1 MHGTMK
7 QHLVSGGTVQRLLSS
22 PMCDPHSSLI
32 LGKITCEAGEPGS
45 RGAMSLA
52 LSRICSSYRNSL
64 WRSLLGC
71 QEALDKV
78 NYICLRAQETTFHT
92 STLAS
97 AGHNKWSKVKHIKG
111 PKDAARAQ
119 VFAKLTM
126 MIKVAVREGGPNPD
140 FNAQLYQLVEQ
151 CRQKNMPKSSIEA
164 AIKGA
169 DKSKPTSYTLFQ
181 ARGPGGS
188 ALLIELLTDNNN
200 RSFADLRFLLNN
212 NGGTPTDG
220 ARHCFTKKG
229 VVTVQTCDLD
239 GSHLQLEQALDLAI
253 QAGAEDVQ
261 EVQDEEERDMYKYI
275 CDFSSLREVRSQLI
289 SLGLVPISSG
299 PEYLPTI
306 TVQLSDDDKERAFRL
321 LELINNQ
328 QDVMHVYDNIE

>member
-1 MHGTMK
+1 
-7 QHLVSGGTVQRLLSS
+7 
-22 PMCDPHSSLI
+22 
-32 LGKITCEAGEPGS
+32 
-45 RGAMSLA
+45 MSLA

-64 WRSLLGC
+64 LRSLLGC

-78 NYICLRAQETTFHT
+78 NCMDLRIQEAKLHT
-92 STLAS
+92 SKVVS

-111 PKDAARAQ
+111 PKDEARAR
-119 VFAKLTM
+119 VFAKLSM
-126 MIKVAVREGGPNPD
+126 MIKVAVREGGANPS
-140 FNAQLYQLVEQ
+140 FNAQLHQLVEQ
-151 CRQKNMPKSSIEA
+151 CQQKNMPKSSIEA

-188 ALLIELLTDNNN
+188 SLLIELLTDNTN
-200 RSFADLRFLLNN
+200 RSFADLRLLLKN

-220 ARHCFTKKG
+220 ALHCFTKKG
-229 VVTVQTCDLD
+229 VVTVQTCDRD
-239 GSHLQLEQALDLAI
+239 GNLLQMEQALDLAI

-261 EVQDEEERDMYKYI
+261 EMQDEEERDMYKYI

-289 SLGLVPISSG
+289 SLGLLPISSG

-306 TVQLSDDDKERAFRL
+306 TVQLSDTDKEQVFKL
-321 LELINNQ
+321 LQLINDQ
-328 QDVMHVYDNIE
+328 SDVMHVYDNIK